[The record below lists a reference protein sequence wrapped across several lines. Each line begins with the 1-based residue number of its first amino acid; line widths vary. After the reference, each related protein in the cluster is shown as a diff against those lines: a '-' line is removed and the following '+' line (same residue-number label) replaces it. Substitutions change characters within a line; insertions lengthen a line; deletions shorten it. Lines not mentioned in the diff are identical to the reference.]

1 MDKVDFSVYAYSSN
15 SCGNIAHYCTSHT
28 IRTFLK
34 EFNNGNNE
42 YKKLAEKAIE
52 DRRHLHQYP
61 EASGEEYETSE
72 FIRKRLEELDIEIL
86 DYEPPCSGVYKRD
99 KGNKNYCI
107 TCRYRCLTYKRRGD
121 KPYIS
126 DRQGVA
132 HMCGHDGH
140 TAILLA
146 VATWISL
153 NREKIEP
160 NIKLIFQSAEEITPS
175 GADLL
180 IQKVCWKI

>member
-61 EASGEEYETSE
+61 ELSGEEYETSE

-86 DYEPPCSGVYKRD
+86 DYEPPGVVAFI
-99 KGNKNYCI
+99 KGTKEQNYCI
-107 TCRYRCLTYKRRGD
+107 TCRYRCLTYKRRG
-121 KPYIS
+121 
-126 DRQGVA
+126 RQTVHFRQA
-132 HMCGHDGH
+132 RCCSMCGHDGH

-160 NIKLIFQSAEEITPS
+160 NIAYISISRGNHAK
-175 GADLL
+175 
-180 IQKVCWKI
+180 WR